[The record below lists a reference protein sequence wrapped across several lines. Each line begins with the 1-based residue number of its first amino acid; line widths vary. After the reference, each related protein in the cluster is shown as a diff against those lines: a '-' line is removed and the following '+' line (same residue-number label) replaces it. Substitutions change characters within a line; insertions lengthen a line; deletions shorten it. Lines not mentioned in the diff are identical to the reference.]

1 MVKVLRLF
9 FIQVI
14 YSKLQNINYIKFYD
28 YHTKFY
34 EVYQN
39 QYFALLV
46 IIKE

>member
-9 FIQVI
+9 FYSGDLQQITKYKLYQV
-14 YSKLQNINYIKFYD
+14 LR